1 MPVVNLTDEQVI
13 ELFRQ
18 LPEQRRRA
26 ALLALAAS
34 SRNDREGRLEYATT
48 HLRQLCVARGLN
60 WDTMSEEEREV
71 FVDNLAHEDR
81 RCRG

>member
-1 MPVVNLTDEQVI
+1 
-13 ELFRQ
+13 
-18 LPEQRRRA
+18 
-26 ALLALAAS
+26 
-34 SRNDREGRLEYATT
+34 
-48 HLRQLCVARGLN
+48 LN